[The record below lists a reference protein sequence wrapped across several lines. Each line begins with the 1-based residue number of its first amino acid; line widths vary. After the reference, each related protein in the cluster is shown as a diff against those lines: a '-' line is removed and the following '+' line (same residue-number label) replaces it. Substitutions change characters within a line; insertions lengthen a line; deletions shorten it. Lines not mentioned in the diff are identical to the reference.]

1 MAFHQCHLTLYIGSS
16 SSFKCHSTFLIPFPC
31 RKRPT
36 HVSFL
41 PALNSTG
48 LGLTVGNGAVSRESK
63 VLGDFDLENEIFE
76 FMQNSEKPDSFPTKE
91 ELMAAGRVDL
101 VNAILAEDGWLSAGW
116 VEEEERNV
124 HLETGTGSGYALRNS
139 VDGLPSYSLASY
151 SSSVVSKSSSL
162 GRLTE
167 AEHSSEGIEGILNR
181 LEKERAAFYP
191 LESRKRDETRLERER
206 TMEQTRYS
214 WGNLTKMYGGQ
225 LRRPSEAMSTAEGA
239 LSFPSQMTNIF
250 LDRSGEQCCTELSFT
265 REHNSSNPHQAS
277 EIQTS
282 EKDDYLKTDF
292 EDAIYCKEEWDMD
305 GKKRYRE
312 SYQECMH
319 SRIEKLESELSAMV
333 HLVRSGE
340 DAPNWSEKCR
350 NSLEKL
356 HDLCEAWEFQE
367 NEIMKSHAK
376 LRATRAK
383 LSILEGKMALKIMEA
398 QKVAEE
404 KRSEIEEGQ
413 CLLSLL
419 RTTSIVWSNSGDD
432 VLLVGSFDGWT
443 SQRRMER
450 TSSGVFVLN
459 LKLYPGRYEIKF
471 IVDGM
476 WRIDPLR
483 TVLSNNGHE
492 NNLLVVS

>member
-16 SSFKCHSTFLIPFPC
+16 TSFKCHSTFLIPFPC

-76 FMQNSEKPDSFPTKE
+76 FMNNSEKPNSFPTKE

-124 HLETGTGSGYALRNS
+124 LLETGTGNGYALRNS
-139 VDGLPSYSLASY
+139 VDGLPSYSLPSY

-167 AEHSSEGIEGILNR
+167 VEHSSEGIEGILSR
-181 LEKERAAFYP
+181 LEKERATFYP

-214 WGNLTKMYGGQ
+214 WGNLTKMYGGP
-225 LRRPSEAMSTAEGA
+225 LHRPS
-239 LSFPSQMTNIF
+239 
-250 LDRSGEQCCTELSFT
+250 
-265 REHNSSNPHQAS
+265 
-277 EIQTS
+277 
-282 EKDDYLKTDF
+282 
-292 EDAIYCKEEWDMD
+292 
-305 GKKRYRE
+305 
-312 SYQECMH
+312 
-319 SRIEKLESELSAMV
+319 
-333 HLVRSGE
+333 
-340 DAPNWSEKCR
+340 KCR

-398 QKVAEE
+398 QKVAEG
-404 KRSEIEEGQ
+404 KRSQIEEGQ

-476 WRIDPLR
+476 WRVDPLR